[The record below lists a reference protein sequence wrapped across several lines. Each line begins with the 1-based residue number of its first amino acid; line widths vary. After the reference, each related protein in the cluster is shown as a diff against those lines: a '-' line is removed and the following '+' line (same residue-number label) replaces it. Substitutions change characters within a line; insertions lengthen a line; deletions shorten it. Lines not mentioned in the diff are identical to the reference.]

1 MGMSDRNVDI
11 CLECGV
17 EIEHATF
24 EMKCWPFGMAMG
36 KQIHCL
42 ECGFNVLRRS
52 KTCCPK
58 PYRDPWE
65 RHTKEGR
72 APERVRRDL
81 DAMKNGTG
89 QDGMM
94 GGAL

>member
-1 MGMSDRNVDI
+1 MSDRNVDI

-17 EIEHATF
+17 QIEHVTF
-24 EMKCWPFGMAMG
+24 EMNFGIFGKGMG
-36 KQIHCL
+36 KQIHCP
-42 ECGFNVLRRS
+42 ECGFNVFRRS

-58 PYRDPWE
+58 PYRDPLE
-65 RHTKEGR
+65 RHTKEGL

-81 DAMKNGTG
+81 EAMKNGTG
-89 QDGMM
+89 QM